1 MHAKS
6 LAISHTREAIYV
18 CMYVWYRHVPQLCS
32 LVFLTRK
39 EQRFTANLEN
49 ELGLKTFSSNKTL
62 TDSVSEYSEYFMLLR
77 LTSSL

>member
-1 MHAKS
+1 MQS
-6 LAISHTREAIYV
+6 RLPLVTREKLYMYV

-49 ELGLKTFSSNKTL
+49 EIGLKTFSSNKTL